1 MTMMM
6 MGTGSSARALMIIAL
21 GCIVVAQIAAAAEA
35 EEASSEPLM
44 AASSGVMLKDFGPS
58 GYIELPGITRVKPF
72 WRGRKLLAA
81 CGLGDVEVNVQMM
94 GLTNGSNH
102 YEIEINWNRCM
113 NPNCRIHNIHVSC
126 PGFVTVDVGP
136 NVFKHVS
143 GSDCIV
149 LNGGYLGWRSRVRM
163 QYIDNQSNT
172 PQLHPIAAT
181 VTNC

>member
-1 MTMMM
+1 MMTT
-6 MGTGSSARALMIIAL
+6 MGTGSSTRALMIIAL
-21 GCIVVAQIAAAAEA
+21 GCIVVAQIAVAAEA
-35 EEASSEPLM
+35 EEASEPLM

-58 GYIELPGITRVKPF
+58 GYFELPGITRVKPF

-81 CGLGDVEVNVQMM
+81 CSLGSVRVNVQMM

-102 YEIEINWNRCM
+102 YEIEINWDRCL
-113 NPNCRIHNIHVSC
+113 NSNCRIHNIHVSC

-143 GSDCIV
+143 ANDCLV
-149 LNGGYLGWRSRVRM
+149 LNGGYLAWRSRVRM
-163 QYIDNQSNT
+163 QYISNLSLT